1 MTRILIA
8 GALFIAA
15 MALDPGQARADD
27 HFPWCA
33 VVSTGAGFVE
43 WDCHYRSVEECAPD
57 VVAGNRGVCNPNPRY
72 EPPMARPKTHGK
84 RRVKHQ

>member
-8 GALFIAA
+8 GALFIVT
-15 MALDPGQARADD
+15 MAFDPGQARADD
-27 HFPWCA
+27 RFPWCA
-33 VVSTGAGFVE
+33 VANIAGNVQ

-72 EPPMARPKTHGK
+72 EPPMARPKTHAK

>member
-15 MALDPGQARADD
+15 MAFGPGPAHADD
-27 HFPWCA
+27 RFPWCA
-33 VVSTGAGFVE
+33 VANIAGNAQ

-57 VVAGNRGVCNPNPRY
+57 VVAGNRGTCNLNPRY